1 MLNFLGL
8 RTYLELCQEGLNTL
22 HATALKKSKLFESFT
37 STPKGIIEIFS
48 GTTKNLKSKKDY
60 TIILNRVIF
69 IFEDI
74 SWSNLALSY
83 RLGLNVRLNGGTVTK
98 RFALNTQVRE

>member
-1 MLNFLGL
+1 M
-8 RTYLELCQEGLNTL
+8 
-22 HATALKKSKLFESFT
+22 
-37 STPKGIIEIFS
+37 EIFS
-48 GTTKNLKSKKDY
+48 GTTKTFKSKKDY

-74 SWSNLALSY
+74 SWSNLALSF

-98 RFALNTQVRE
+98 RFALNTPVRGREKQIVYIL